1 MLKNE
6 NSVENTSKEES
17 RFEEFVTQ
25 ALRLHRRGSFENLL
39 AQHLIVA
46 VNSPPVQKIRLVC
59 EAAFMVPKDKL
70 NVDMHEV
77 ETIYVACLSLLHTP
91 EKTDFISVAWAFP
104 QTEENY
110 ARFIKPWHHR
120 HVPIFY
126 TYSCGSERDEKRETL
141 KKAQSEAEEFFLI
154 TSNLGIHLASLQV
167 LKSEFVAWAVP
178 RIMQVFE
185 VVSRLVDPDLY
196 KQVLESL
203 KPGVKAYEGSL
214 GSP

>member
-1 MLKNE
+1 MLKGE
-6 NSVENTSKEES
+6 DENTAKEEA

-46 VNSPPVQKIRLVC
+46 VNSPPMQKIRLVC

-77 ETIYVACLSLLHTP
+77 ETIYLTCLSLLHTP
-91 EKTDFISVAWAFP
+91 EKADFISVAWAFP

-110 ARFIKPWHHR
+110 ARFIKPWHNR
-120 HVPIFY
+120 HAPLFY
-126 TYSCGSERDEKRETL
+126 TYSCIAERDDKRKSLEKA
-141 KKAQSEAEEFFLI
+141 KSEAEEFFLI
-154 TSNLGIHLASLQV
+154 TSKLGIHPTSVQV
-167 LKSEFVAWAVP
+167 LKSEFAAWAVP
-178 RIMQVFE
+178 RVMQVFE

-196 KQVLESL
+196 KEVLESL
-203 KPGVKAYEGSL
+203 KPGVKGYEGGL